1 TTNYRHLTKKPFT
14 TAEICAALERK
25 GGYNSMEGAQKIGG
39 LWRLYARN
47 NRVRQKLLIEGFV
60 LRGVTITVKEKN
72 PFLVSS
78 VGGESREVP
87 ATKLIISNVPL
98 SVSDDEI
105 KGAVM
110 ELPGVMMR
118 SRIIAEK
125 DRDEQGKLTHWK
137 TGRRFMYVSVPQE
150 PFPRTVQIAGFNASL
165 YHKEQKGQ
173 QQQNIE
179 CRKCMQKGHRA
190 AACSNLIKCRQC
202 FCDGHKAGDREC
214 PLVAQNA
221 EDTVQN
227 AQDTVQNAQDTV
239 QNVTNTDN
247 NEDKSDKHN
256 SDEGIDR
263 SRSRIREKLK
273 AYRRESSGSVKRVRS
288 PQGLTS
294 PYRTGKQA
302 RVQEDAEMSDSQSES
317 GENDTGQHDSLC

>member
-1 TTNYRHLTKKPFT
+1 MATGGEHEERVLPLFIVDNQLPAFDKKPFT

-39 LWRLYARN
+39 LWRLYARD

-110 ELPGVMMR
+110 ELPGVVMR

-137 TGRRFMYVSVPQE
+137 TGRSV
-150 PFPRTVQIAGFNASL
+150 FVTDTRRVT
-165 YHKEQKGQ
+165 
-173 QQQNIE
+173 
-179 CRKCMQKGHRA
+179 
-190 AACSNLIKCRQC
+190 
-202 FCDGHKAGDREC
+202 EC
-214 PLVAQNA
+214 PLFAQNA
-221 EDTVQN
+221 QDTVQN

-239 QNVTNTDN
+239 QNAQDTAQNVTNTDN

-273 AYRRESSGSVKRVRS
+273 AYRRKSSGSVKRVRS